1 MLIGESGVH
10 MNYGVIDIGSNTI
23 RLVAYRCTSD
33 GAGRYRLEKLFSG
46 KETAGLAGYVEN
58 RALNKRGIEKAVAV
72 LKGFGN
78 ALKNLGIR
86 ESFAFATASLR
97 NVANTQEAVAQINR
111 ETGFAVD
118 VLSGEEEAQLD
129 FAGASYGMPMDK
141 GVMLDIGGGSTEIV
155 LFRERRAMEAVSLPF
170 GSLSLF
176 RRYVFGLLPTGEE
189 YREIC
194 HRVQESLEVS
204 GLLPFPETGEVIC
217 GIGGTIR
224 ACARLMEDSMAD
236 GAFPMGQIEQLLEE
250 LSHSEKKALDSILR
264 AAPERVHTVIPG
276 AAVLRTAAE
285 YFGCKTVWVSEWG
298 VREGYLLEKV
308 LGAAPLS

>member
-1 MLIGESGVH
+1 
-10 MNYGVIDIGSNTI
+10 
-23 RLVAYRCTSD
+23 
-33 GAGRYRLEKLFSG
+33 
-46 KETAGLAGYVEN
+46 
-58 RALNKRGIEKAVAV
+58 
-72 LKGFGN
+72 
-78 ALKNLGIR
+78 
-86 ESFAFATASLR
+86 
-97 NVANTQEAVAQINR
+97 
-111 ETGFAVD
+111 
-118 VLSGEEEAQLD
+118 
-129 FAGASYGMPMDK
+129 
-141 GVMLDIGGGSTEIV
+141 
-155 LFRERRAMEAVSLPF
+155 MEAVSLPF

-204 GLLPFPETGEVIC
+204 GLLPFPETGEV
-217 GIGGTIR
+217 
-224 ACARLMEDSMAD
+224 
-236 GAFPMGQIEQLLEE
+236 LEE